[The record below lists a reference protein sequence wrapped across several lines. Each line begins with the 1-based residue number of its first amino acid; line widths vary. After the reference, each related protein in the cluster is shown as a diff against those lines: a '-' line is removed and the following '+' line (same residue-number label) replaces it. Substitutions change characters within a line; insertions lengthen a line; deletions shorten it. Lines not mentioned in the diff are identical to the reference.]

1 MLYKSL
7 VLFTGS
13 LLGKRHVQRT
23 IHVKSLDAKSLCPQI
38 EESKE
43 RRGFMR
49 RHQERGNDPSFVPTI
64 FALWS
69 VDGTAMGGSYWSAY
83 SMNSVK
89 FHPEQIKKDVP

>member
-1 MLYKSL
+1 MPYKSL

-13 LLGKRHVQRT
+13 FFTGQSHVQRT
-23 IHVKSLDAKSLCPQI
+23 IHVKSLDAKSLCPQN

-49 RHQERGNDPSFVPTI
+49 RHQESGNDPSFVPTI

-69 VDGTAMGGSYWSAY
+69 VDGTAMGAVTGQL
-83 SMNSVK
+83 V
-89 FHPEQIKKDVP
+89 Q